1 LIRPFVTEQEIEQ
14 NPYVENVEAQQ
25 IAAHYNQMMGF
36 PLPQPVPYVPVNLA
50 VAKQIAQIYG
60 RAPNS
65 PDDPE
70 VQEAY
75 VALINEVDAQ
85 YALLPIE
92 IIPVGGENY
101 PYKSSPEMMD
111 DVLHNRRMFVFDGGD
126 DHAILTR
133 EQNFKFRAVHD
144 YFGHTQHGFA
154 FGPRGEE
161 NAWMEHSK
169 MFSPVARK
177 ALTTETRGQNSWVNF
192 GPNSHLPVTERPY
205 AEQKVFVLPPQFVS
219 TPVLEEAYREYPGFY
234 PSTVKDRE
242 HRYVAALHRQSRE
255 DMEHIE
261 RRRNK
266 GVKMVEP
273 KVGSHLIK
281 TRGGE
286 SVRQGTLFDIE
297 RPKLP
302 RKLKQVTWCMR
313 DTHLNR
319 LRHYYQ
325 KGIGGKHWYDTTY
338 PSIVDFFNGNVERA
352 NLFVYLLASTSPL
365 TNIRENIQRAL
376 HALQVGE
383 QFGATATVFE
393 EHIPFEAHRL
403 NVLRSF
409 RGEPLSGPK
418 VTNFAKNLF
427 GPEFRDKSGKVAFP
441 DAADAVTVD
450 RWVMRAVQGICNPED
465 ASIKDDAPTEPQY
478 RCIEDAIKKLAYA
491 EGVQPRQYQAA
502 VWVGIKIECGDMND
516 TTNPFDVELR
526 SVADK
531 ISNQQRF
538 DFDFDPEYNSFEK
551 GLEAVVF
558 YEGRRGKKNPPEALI
573 QIEEDVLDP
582 GMNGEYILENVNG

>member
-1 LIRPFVTEQEIEQ
+1 MIRPFVTEQEIEQ
-14 NPYVENVEAQQ
+14 NPYVENAEAQQ
-25 IAAHYNQMMGF
+25 IAAQYNQMMGF
-36 PLPQPVPYVPVNLA
+36 PPPQSVPYVPINPA
-50 VAKQIAQIYG
+50 VSKQIAKIYNDT
-60 RAPNS
+60 PNN
-65 PDDPE
+65 PHDPE

-75 VALINEVDAQ
+75 AALINEVDAQ
-85 YALLPIE
+85 FAILPIQ
-92 IIPVGGENY
+92 IIPVGGDDY

-126 DHAILTR
+126 DHAILSR

-144 YFGHTQHGFA
+144 YFGHSQHGFA

-161 NAWMEHSK
+161 NAWIEHSK
-169 MFSPVARK
+169 MFSPLARK
-177 ALTTETRGQNSWVNF
+177 VLTTETRGQNNWVNA
-192 GPNSHLPVTERPY
+192 GPYSHLPVTQRPY
-205 AEQKVFVLPPQFVS
+205 AEQKVFILPEEFLS
-219 TPVLEEAYREYPGFY
+219 TPVLEEAYENYPGFY
-234 PSTVKDRE
+234 PSARMY
-242 HRYVAALHRQSRE
+242 RS
-255 DMEHIE
+255 
-261 RRRNK
+261 NK
-266 GVKMVEP
+266 GVKLVAP
-273 KVGSHLIK
+273 KEGSHLIK
-281 TRGGE
+281 SRSGE
-286 SVRQGTLFDIE
+286 SVRQGTLFEIE
-297 RPKLP
+297 KPKLP

-319 LRHYYQ
+319 LRHYFE

-338 PSIVDFFNGNVERA
+338 PSIVEFFNGNVERA
-352 NLFVYLLASTSPL
+352 NLFVYLLAATSPL

-383 QFGATATVFE
+383 QFGVTATVFE

-403 NVLRSF
+403 NVLRAF

-427 GPEFRDKSGKVAFP
+427 GPEFRDKSGNVAFP

-465 ASIKDDAPTEPQY
+465 KSIKDDAPTEPQY

-491 EGVQPRQYQAA
+491 QGVQPRQYQAA

-516 TTNPFDVELR
+516 TTNPFDIELR

-531 ISNQQRF
+531 ISNQRRF
-538 DFDFDPEYNSFEK
+538 DFDFDPEYDAFNK
-551 GLEAVVF
+551 GLEAIVF
-558 YEGRRGKKNPPEALI
+558 YEGRRGKNPPESLL
-573 QIEEDVLDP
+573 QLEEDILDP
-582 GMNGEYILENVNG
+582 GEHGEYILENVNG